1 MSNLNFVTTADL
13 ISELHNRFLKQQHAM
28 QCMSES
34 YSRLKAENL
43 ELAHEVN
50 SLSDCLLD
58 LESEASAQDLEP

>member
-1 MSNLNFVTTADL
+1 MAALSVPAILTELL
-13 ISELHNRFLKQQHAM
+13 IRHDKLTHAM

-50 SLSDCLLD
+50 SLSECLID
-58 LESEASAQDLEP
+58 LEAEASATDLEA